1 MIHLTAQ
8 NLTSREMVQN
18 VFSPLIAVVCS
29 PSAEEICFKNNLS
42 FVEMLQPFSK
52 LTSDGKQKWTPI
64 QNPKS
69 RCNRNPFYSVSAYFR
84 DAVGAV
90 TSVKGVRLNICD
102 VGWQPPPTKLA
113 RKILAETVQS
123 IQSEKIKSH
132 RVNGKT
138 ETNRS
143 IRTQSL

>member
-29 PSAEEICFKNNLS
+29 PIAEEICSKNNLS

-52 LTSDGKQKWTPI
+52 LTSDGNAIDP
-64 QNPKS
+64 
-69 RCNRNPFYSVSAYFR
+69 RNPCKVQLLINRFLSAYFR
-84 DAVGAV
+84 DATGAV

-102 VGWQPPPTKLA
+102 VGWQAPHTKFA

-123 IQSEKIKSH
+123 IQSEKIKSL
-132 RVNGKT
+132 RING
-138 ETNRS
+138 
-143 IRTQSL
+143 